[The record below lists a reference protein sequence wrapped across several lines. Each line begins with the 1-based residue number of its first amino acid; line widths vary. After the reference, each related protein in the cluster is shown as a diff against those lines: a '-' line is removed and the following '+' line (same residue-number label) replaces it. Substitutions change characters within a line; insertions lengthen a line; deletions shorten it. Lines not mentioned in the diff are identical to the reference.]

1 MVVSG
6 SGEVLPVARPRG
18 RRVSGERILY
28 QGYALQAVDK
38 KGRLAIPACLR
49 EALLEN
55 SSERILM
62 IADEADLPCMVA
74 YDRGWSAELK
84 AQVAEDQKFARDQG
98 RAFERATDRLKNFGN
113 VDSVAFDEAGRF
125 ILPDYVA
132 DDLGLTDYA
141 FFTGGD
147 EVFHIWN
154 PRRLI
159 ADPNVPEGTRKRCL
173 FEMKKKGAAL

>member
-1 MVVSG
+1 M
-6 SGEVLPVARPRG
+6 
-18 RRVSGERILY
+18 
-28 QGYALQAVDK
+28 AV
-38 KGRLAIPACLR
+38 PACLR
-49 EALLEN
+49 EPLLHN
-55 SSERILM
+55 SGGERILM
-62 IADEADLPCMVA
+62 IADESDLPCMVA
-74 YDRGWSAELK
+74 YDRAWSASLK
-84 AQVAEDQKFARDQG
+84 AQVADDQKWARDHG
-98 RAFERATDRLKNFGN
+98 EGLRRATDRLKNFGN

-141 FFTGGD
+141 YFTGGD

>member
-1 MVVSG
+1 VSG
-6 SGEVLPVARPRG
+6 D
-18 RRVSGERILY
+18 RVLY

-49 EALLEN
+49 DALLEN
-55 SSERILM
+55 SSERLLM
-62 IADEADLPCMVA
+62 IGDEADLPCMVA
-74 YDRGWSAELK
+74 YDRGWSAALK
-84 AQVAEDQKFARDQG
+84 AQIAEDQQWARENG
-98 RAFERATDRLKNFGN
+98 EGLRRATDRLKNFGN

-159 ADPNVPEGTRKRCL
+159 ADPTVPEGTRKRCL
-173 FEMKKKGAAL
+173 FEMKKKGATL

>member
-1 MVVSG
+1 M
-6 SGEVLPVARPRG
+6 
-18 RRVSGERILY
+18 SGERVLY
-28 QGYALQAVDK
+28 QGYALQPVDK

-55 SSERILM
+55 SDERVLM

-74 YDRGWSAELK
+74 YDKGWSAALK
-84 AQVAEDQKFARDQG
+84 AQVAEDQKIARDLHG
-98 RAFERATDRLKNFGN
+98 KGPARAADRLKNFGN
-113 VDSVAFDEAGRF
+113 VDSVAFDDAGRF
-125 ILPDYVA
+125 ILPDFVA
-132 DDLGLTDYA
+132 FDLGLTDYA

-159 ADPNVPEGTRKRCL
+159 ADPNVPEGTHKRCL
-173 FEMKKKGAAL
+173 FEMNKKGAAL

>member
-1 MVVSG
+1 M
-6 SGEVLPVARPRG
+6 
-18 RRVSGERILY
+18 SGEREIY
-28 QGYALQAVDK
+28 EGYGLQPVDK

-49 EALLEN
+49 EALLKN

-62 IADEADLPCMVA
+62 IGDEGDLPCMVA
-74 YDRGWSAELK
+74 YDRSWSASLK
-84 AQVAEDQKFARDQG
+84 AQLAADQNWAREHG
-98 RAFERATDRLKNFGN
+98 EGIKRATDRLKNFGN
-113 VDSVAFDEAGRF
+113 VDQVAFDEAGRF
-125 ILPDYVA
+125 NLPDYVA

-159 ADPNVPEGTRKRCL
+159 ADLAVPEGTRKRCL
-173 FEMKKKGAAL
+173 FEMKKKGLTL

>member
-1 MVVSG
+1 M
-6 SGEVLPVARPRG
+6 
-18 RRVSGERILY
+18 SGERVLY
-28 QGYALQAVDK
+28 QGYGLQPVDK
-38 KGRLAIPACLR
+38 KGRLAVPACLR
-49 EALLEN
+49 EALLAN
-55 SSERILM
+55 SDERILM

-98 RAFERATDRLKNFGN
+98 KGPQRATDRLKNFGN
-113 VDSVAFDEAGRF
+113 VDSVAFDDAGRF

-132 DDLGLTDYA
+132 DDLGLTDFA